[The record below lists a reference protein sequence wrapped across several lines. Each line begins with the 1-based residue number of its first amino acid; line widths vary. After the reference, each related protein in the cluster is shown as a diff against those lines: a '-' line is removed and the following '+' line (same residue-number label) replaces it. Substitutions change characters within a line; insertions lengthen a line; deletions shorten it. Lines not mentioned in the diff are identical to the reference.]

1 MKINIVKYN
10 PNWTN
15 IFHQTK
21 LQLEKVLPDTDIEH
35 IGSTSVVGLISK
47 PIIDILIGIPNQ
59 TNLDDYI
66 DIISSLGF
74 TYISKYENDIPNR
87 RFFILDINNKRTH
100 HIHLVKKDTDWF
112 KRHIAFRDEL
122 RGNTKVKFDYQL
134 LKLQLATIDWKSGDD
149 YAEAKS
155 SFIRSV
161 ENSI

>member
-10 PNWTN
+10 PNWAN

-21 LQLEKVLPDTDIEH
+21 LQLEKVFPETDIVH
-35 IGSTSVVGLISK
+35 IGSTSVDGLMSK
-47 PIIDILIGIPNQ
+47 PIIDILIGVPKQ
-59 TNLDDYI
+59 TTLDDYI
-66 DIISSLGF
+66 DAISSLGF
-74 TYISKYENDIPNR
+74 TYISEFEKDIPNR
-87 RFFILDINNKRTH
+87 RFFIFEINNKKTH

-112 KRHIAFRDEL
+112 KRHITFRDEL
-122 RGNTKVKFDYQL
+122 RENKKVKFDYQS
-134 LKLQLATIDWKSGDD
+134 LKLQLATKDWKSGDE

>member
-1 MKINIVKYN
+1 MVNELKKKFDEIIY
-10 PNWTN
+10 
-15 IFHQTK
+15 I
-21 LQLEKVLPDTDIEH
+21 TDIEH
-35 IGSTSVVGLISK
+35 IGSTSVVGLMSK

-59 TNLDDYI
+59 TNLDDCI

-122 RGNTKVKFDYQL
+122 RKNKKVKFVRVPKFEEVPYPVTMEPSL
-134 LKLQLATIDWKSGDD
+134 VIEYYS
-149 YAEAKS
+149 
-155 SFIRSV
+155 R
-161 ENSI
+161 

>member
-21 LQLEKVLPDTDIEH
+21 LQLEKDLPDVDIEH
-35 IGSTSVVGLISK
+35 IGSTSVVGLMSK

-59 TNLDDYI
+59 INLDDCI

-87 RFFILDINNKRTH
+87 RFFIFEINNKRTH
-100 HIHLVKKDTDWF
+100 HIHLVKKNTNWF
-112 KRHIAFRDEL
+112 K
-122 RGNTKVKFDYQL
+122 KKFMY
-134 LKLQLATIDWKSGDD
+134 
-149 YAEAKS
+149 
-155 SFIRSV
+155 
-161 ENSI
+161 